1 MAEGRPT
8 EGEGPTRQASEG
20 NSKVMRQE
28 RMLEGQEV
36 LQFTEDQTKKAKA
49 YESKSLPLDKVVQG
63 KLMLN
68 YTR

>member
-8 EGEGPTRQASEG
+8 EGEGRTRQASEG

-28 RMLEGQEV
+28 RMLEEQEV

-68 YTR
+68 YSR

>member
-1 MAEGRPT
+1 
-8 EGEGPTRQASEG
+8 
-20 NSKVMRQE
+20 
-28 RMLEGQEV
+28 MLEEQEV

-68 YTR
+68 YSR